1 MAGSSPVEKVEPQEP
16 CQRQTAS
23 AQAIRSASC
32 RGRLESRR
40 RGQLSLPQ
48 KVKAHARSGLKPPTV
63 ASVATVAVVCESEGA
78 LIGFAPS
85 LDVAVG
91 KSADAAGISPAVV
104 FEVERRAVPGA
115 NPIGLT
121 TKAESRNLSVL

>member
-1 MAGSSPVEKVEPQEP
+1 MRDQE
-16 CQRQTAS
+16 
-23 AQAIRSASC
+23 I
-32 RGRLESRR
+32 
-40 RGQLSLPQ
+40 
-48 KVKAHARSGLKPPTV
+48 KPPTV
-63 ASVATVAVVCESEGA
+63 VSVATVAAVCESERA

-104 FEVERRAVPGA
+104 FEVERRAVPVA